1 MKRLFIILTCLFAGS
16 FLIAQENKQVPRY
29 QGLAAGG
36 GLFAQFPLGDYADL
50 ALLNLGASLTGEY
63 TLPFDFGN
71 NIDLGLAVR
80 AEFAH
85 VFPKAGTPL
94 KSDEEFRAFGAFWTR
109 FPFTLVNQFFAFQ
122 PEIGGGVSTFFT
134 KYETANVEK
143 NGTYLSPFISAAL
156 SFRWI
161 PKTLQKL
168 EVEAAPLF
176 TIVPEQNKATM
187 MFGLRLGAI
196 WHFKMKNETRAE
208 EEPVVE
214 MAEPEPEP
222 EIEMEQEPEVEVE
235 PEVEEESETQSEDTE
250 PEAEPEAEPEIETE
264 PEVAEAEPEVEIE
277 SEVAESEPEVEET
290 PEPEETEPEAEVEV
304 VPETEESEPEVEQ
317 EPQPE
322 PEEEPVPVP
331 QKKLEPQLI
340 TERLKL
346 KHILYFSKNGAV
358 FTGLSRS
365 QIRQNEKTIDEAV
378 ELIKRHPD
386 CTVYIEGYAQNI
398 SGTEKEDRTACMPLS
413 LWRAEYVRKELIKR
427 GISAD
432 KIETVGMGGANPL
445 AGPDERSNWW
455 KNRRVEFL
463 ITYMSEVEDEK

>member
-1 MKRLFIILTCLFAGS
+1 MKRLFIIFSFLFAGS
-16 FLIAQENKQVPRY
+16 FLIAQEELKVPRY

-36 GLFAQFPLGDYADL
+36 GLFSQFPLVDYSEF
-50 ALLNLGASLTGEY
+50 ALLNLGGSIAGEY
-63 TLPFDFGN
+63 TLPFEFVN

-85 VFPKAGTPL
+85 VFPKAGTVL
-94 KSDEEFRAFGAFWTR
+94 KSDEEIRAFGAFWGR
-109 FPFTLVNQFFAFQ
+109 FPFTLGNQFFAFQ
-122 PEIGGGVSTFFT
+122 PEIGGGISTFFT
-134 KYETANVEK
+134 KYEASSVEK

-176 TIVPEQNKATM
+176 TIVPEQNKSTM
-187 MFGLRLGAI
+187 MLGLRLGAI
-196 WHFKMKNETRAE
+196 WHFKMKNETRTD
-208 EEPVVE
+208 EP
-214 MAEPEPEP
+214 
-222 EIEMEQEPEVEVE
+222 IVEVE
-235 PEVEEESETQSEDTE
+235 PESEQTTEVESEVEEVPESQPEETE
-250 PEAEPEAEPEIETE
+250 PESEETELKSEPEIEVE
-264 PEVAEAEPEVEIE
+264 PEVAEAEL
-277 SEVAESEPEVEET
+277 EVEET
-290 PEPEETEPEAEVEV
+290 PEPE
-304 VPETEESEPEVEQ
+304 VEQ
-317 EPQPE
+317 KLQLE

-331 QKKLEPQLI
+331 QKKSEPKVI

-365 QIRQNEKTIDEAV
+365 QIRQNEKTIDEVV
-378 ELIKRHPD
+378 ELIKQHPD

-398 SGTEKEDRTACMPLS
+398 SGTEKEDRTACKPLS

-427 GISAD
+427 GIAAD

-445 AGPDERSNWW
+445 AGPDDRNNWW
-455 KNRRVEFL
+455 KNRRVEFV

>member
-1 MKRLFIILTCLFAGS
+1 MKRLFIFFSFLFAGS
-16 FLIAQENKQVPRY
+16 FLIAQEELKVPRY

-36 GLFAQFPLGDYADL
+36 GLFSQFPLVDYSEF
-50 ALLNLGASLTGEY
+50 ALLNLGGSIAGEY
-63 TLPFDFGN
+63 TLPFEFVN

-85 VFPKAGTPL
+85 VFPKAGTVL
-94 KSDEEFRAFGAFWTR
+94 KSDEEIRAFGAFWGR
-109 FPFTLVNQFFAFQ
+109 FPFTLGNQFFAFQ
-122 PEIGGGVSTFFT
+122 PEIGGGISTFFT
-134 KYETANVEK
+134 KYEASSVEK

-176 TIVPEQNKATM
+176 TIVPEQNKSTM
-187 MFGLRLGAI
+187 MLGLRLGAI
-196 WHFKMKNETRAE
+196 WHFKMKNETRTDEPIVEVAE
-208 EEPVVE
+208 FEP
-214 MAEPEPEP
+214 APEPEQQTETTQEL
-222 EIEMEQEPEVEVE
+222 EIEIEQEPEVEVE
-235 PEVEEESETQSEDTE
+235 PESEQTTEVESEVEEVPESQPEETE
-250 PEAEPEAEPEIETE
+250 PESEETELKSE
-264 PEVAEAEPEVEIE
+264 PEVAEAET
-277 SEVAESEPEVEET
+277 EVEEA
-290 PEPEETEPEAEVEV
+290 PEL
-304 VPETEESEPEVEQ
+304 EESEPEVEQ

-322 PEEEPVPVP
+322 PEPEEEPAPVP
-331 QKKLEPQLI
+331 QKKSEPQLI
-340 TERLKL
+340 TERLEL

-358 FTGLSRS
+358 FTGLNRS

-378 ELIKRHPD
+378 ELIKQHPD

-427 GISAD
+427 GIAAD

-445 AGPDERSNWW
+445 AGPDDCSNWW
-455 KNRRVEFL
+455 KNRRVEFV

>member
-1 MKRLFIILTCLFAGS
+1 MKRLFIFFSFLFAGS
-16 FLIAQENKQVPRY
+16 FLIAQEELKVPRY

-36 GLFAQFPLGDYADL
+36 GLFSQFPLVDYSEF
-50 ALLNLGASLTGEY
+50 ALLNLGGSIAGEY
-63 TLPFDFGN
+63 TLPFEFVN

-85 VFPKAGTPL
+85 VFPKAGTVL
-94 KSDEEFRAFGAFWTR
+94 KSDEEIRAFGAFWTR
-109 FPFTLVNQFFAFQ
+109 FPFTLGNQFFAFQ

-134 KYETANVEK
+134 KYETADVEK
-143 NGTYLSPFISAAL
+143 SGTYLSPFISAVL

-161 PKTLQKL
+161 PEVLQKL

-176 TIVPEQNKATM
+176 TIVPEQNKTTM
-187 MFGLRLGAI
+187 MLGLRLGAI

-208 EEPVVE
+208 EEPIVE

-222 EIEMEQEPEVEVE
+222 EETVEVE
-235 PEVEEESETQSEDTE
+235 PEVEVSEPESEETE
-250 PEAEPEAEPEIETE
+250 PESEEAEPEAEPEVETE

-277 SEVAESEPEVEET
+277 PEVTEAELEVEET
-290 PEPEETEPEAEVEV
+290 PEPEEL
-304 VPETEESEPEVEQ
+304 EPEVEQ

-322 PEEEPVPVP
+322 PEPEEEPAPVP
-331 QKKLEPQLI
+331 QKKSEPQLI
-340 TERLKL
+340 TERLEL

-358 FTGLSRS
+358 FTGLNRS

-378 ELIKRHPD
+378 ELIKQHPD

-427 GISAD
+427 GIAAD

-445 AGPDERSNWW
+445 AGPDDCSNWW
-455 KNRRVEFL
+455 KNRRVEFV

>member
-1 MKRLFIILTCLFAGS
+1 MKRLFIFFSFLFAGS
-16 FLIAQENKQVPRY
+16 FLIAQEELKVPRY

-36 GLFAQFPLGDYADL
+36 GLFSQFPLVDYSEF
-50 ALLNLGASLTGEY
+50 ALLNLGGSIAGEY
-63 TLPFDFGN
+63 TLPLELVN

-85 VFPKAGTPL
+85 VFPKAGTVL
-94 KSDEEFRAFGAFWTR
+94 KSDEEIRAFGAFWGR
-109 FPFTLVNQFFAFQ
+109 FPFTLGNQFFAFQ
-122 PEIGGGVSTFFT
+122 PEIGGGISTFFT
-134 KYETANVEK
+134 KYEASSVEK

-176 TIVPEQNKATM
+176 TIVPEQNKSTM
-187 MFGLRLGAI
+187 MLGLRLGAI
-196 WHFKMKNETRAE
+196 WHFKMKNETRTDEPIVEVAE
-208 EEPVVE
+208 FEP
-214 MAEPEPEP
+214 APEPEQQTETTQEL
-222 EIEMEQEPEVEVE
+222 EIEIEQEPEVEVE
-235 PEVEEESETQSEDTE
+235 PESEQTTE
-250 PEAEPEAEPEIETE
+250 
-264 PEVAEAEPEVEIE
+264 VE
-277 SEVAESEPEVEET
+277 SEVEEAPEL
-290 PEPEETEPEAEVEV
+290 
-304 VPETEESEPEVEQ
+304 EESEPEVE
-317 EPQPE
+317 PE
-322 PEEEPVPVP
+322 PEVDFEEESAPLP
-331 QKKLEPQLI
+331 QKKTEPKLI

-365 QIRQNEKTIDEAV
+365 QICQNEKTIDEAV
-378 ELIKRHPD
+378 ELIKQHPD

-427 GISAD
+427 GIAAD

-445 AGPDERSNWW
+445 AGPDDCSNWW
-455 KNRRVEFL
+455 KNRRVEFV

>member
-1 MKRLFIILTCLFAGS
+1 MKRLFIIFTFLFAGS

-36 GLFAQFPLGDYADL
+36 GLFAQFPLGDYADF
-50 ALLNLGASLTGEY
+50 ALLNLGASLAGEY
-63 TLPFDFGN
+63 TLPVNFGN

-109 FPFTLVNQFFAFQ
+109 FPFSLGNQFFAFQ

-134 KYETANVEK
+134 KYESSGVEK
-143 NGTYLSPFISAAL
+143 SGTYLSPFISAAL

-187 MFGLRLGAI
+187 MLGLRLGAI

-222 EIEMEQEPEVEVE
+222 EIEMEKEPEVEVE
-235 PEVEEESETQSEDTE
+235 PEVEEASETQ
-250 PEAEPEAEPEIETE
+250 
-264 PEVAEAEPEVEIE
+264 
-277 SEVAESEPEVEET
+277 
-290 PEPEETEPEAEVEV
+290 PEETEPEE
-304 VPETEESEPEVEQ
+304 PEPEVEPETET
-317 EPQPE
+317 EPA
-322 PEEEPVPVP
+322 PVP

-378 ELIKRHPD
+378 ELIKQHPD

-427 GISAD
+427 GIDAD

-445 AGPDERSNWW
+445 AGPDDRSNWW
-455 KNRRVEFL
+455 KNRRVEFV
-463 ITYMSEVEDEK
+463 ITYMSEVENEE

>member
-1 MKRLFIILTCLFAGS
+1 MKRLFIILTFLFAGS

-36 GLFAQFPLGDYADL
+36 GLFAQFPLGDYADF
-50 ALLNLGASLTGEY
+50 ALLNLGASLAGEY
-63 TLPFDFGN
+63 TLPVNFGN

-109 FPFTLVNQFFAFQ
+109 FPFSLGNQFFAFQ

-134 KYETANVEK
+134 KYESSGVE
-143 NGTYLSPFISAAL
+143 NSGTYLSPFISAAL

-176 TIVPEQNKATM
+176 TIVPEQNIATM
-187 MFGLRLGAI
+187 MLGLRLGAI

-222 EIEMEQEPEVEVE
+222 EIEMEKEPEVEVE
-235 PEVEEESETQSEDTE
+235 PEVEEASETQ
-250 PEAEPEAEPEIETE
+250 
-264 PEVAEAEPEVEIE
+264 
-277 SEVAESEPEVEET
+277 
-290 PEPEETEPEAEVEV
+290 PEETEPEE
-304 VPETEESEPEVEQ
+304 PEPEVEPETET
-317 EPQPE
+317 EPA
-322 PEEEPVPVP
+322 PVP

-378 ELIKRHPD
+378 ELIKQHPD

-445 AGPDERSNWW
+445 AGPDDRSNWW
-455 KNRRVEFL
+455 KNRRVEFV
-463 ITYMSEVEDEK
+463 ITYERG

>member
-1 MKRLFIILTCLFAGS
+1 MKRLFIILTFLFAGS

-36 GLFAQFPLGDYADL
+36 GLFAQFPLGDYSDF
-50 ALLNLGASLTGEY
+50 ALLNLGASLAGEY

-94 KSDEEFRAFGAFWTR
+94 KSDEEFRAFGAFWGR
-109 FPFTLVNQFFAFQ
+109 FPFTLGNQFFAFQ
-122 PEIGGGVSTFFT
+122 PEIGGGISTFFT
-134 KYETANVEK
+134 KYETAGVEK

-176 TIVPEQNKATM
+176 TIVPEQNKSTM
-187 MFGLRLGAI
+187 MLGLRLGAI
-196 WHFKMKNETRAE
+196 WHFKMKNETRTDEPIVEVAE
-208 EEPVVE
+208 FEP
-214 MAEPEPEP
+214 APEPEQQTETTQEL
-222 EIEMEQEPEVEVE
+222 EIEIEQEPEVEVE
-235 PEVEEESETQSEDTE
+235 EASESQPEDTE
-250 PEAEPEAEPEIETE
+250 PESEETELEAESEEAEPEVETE

-277 SEVAESEPEVEET
+277 PEIAESEPEVEET
-290 PEPEETEPEAEVEV
+290 PEPEEPEPEAE
-304 VPETEESEPEVEQ
+304 PA
-317 EPQPE
+317 
-322 PEEEPVPVP
+322 PVP
-331 QKKLEPQLI
+331 QKKSEPQLI
-340 TERLKL
+340 TERLEL

-358 FTGLSRS
+358 FTGLNRS

-378 ELIKRHPD
+378 ELIKQHPD

-445 AGPDERSNWW
+445 AGPDDRSNWW
-455 KNRRVEFL
+455 KNRRVEFV
-463 ITYMSEVEDEK
+463 ITYMSEVENEE

>member
-1 MKRLFIILTCLFAGS
+1 MKRLFIILTFLFVSS

-36 GLFAQFPLGDYADL
+36 GLFAQFPLGDYADF
-50 ALLNLGASLTGEY
+50 ALLNLGGSLVGEY
-63 TLPFDFGN
+63 TLPFNFGN
-71 NIDLGLAVR
+71 NIDLGLSVR

-109 FPFTLVNQFFAFQ
+109 FPFTLGNQFFAFQ

-134 KYETANVEK
+134 KYESSGVEK
-143 NGTYLSPFISAAL
+143 SGTYLSPFISAAL

-187 MFGLRLGAI
+187 MLGLRLGAI

-214 MAEPEPEP
+214 MAEPEPE
-222 EIEMEQEPEVEVE
+222 IEMEKEPEVEVE
-235 PEVEEESETQSEDTE
+235 PEVEEASETQ
-250 PEAEPEAEPEIETE
+250 PEETE
-264 PEVAEAEPEVEIE
+264 PEESEPVVEPEPGVEEAEPEVEIE
-277 SEVAESEPEVEET
+277 PEVTEAELEVEET
-290 PEPEETEPEAEVEV
+290 PEPEEP
-304 VPETEESEPEVEQ
+304 EPEVEQ
-317 EPQPE
+317 EPE
-322 PEEEPVPVP
+322 PVP
-331 QKKLEPQLI
+331 QKKSEPQLI
-340 TERLKL
+340 TERLEL

-358 FTGLSRS
+358 FTGLNRS

-378 ELIKRHPD
+378 ELIKQHPD

-432 KIETVGMGGANPL
+432 KIETIGMGGANPL
-445 AGPDERSNWW
+445 AGPDDRSNWW
-455 KNRRVEFL
+455 KNRRVEFV
-463 ITYMSEVEDEK
+463 ITYMSEVENEE